1 MKEKMEFPLVMKP
14 QHVAEAMGISRRTAY
29 DVMELPGFPVIRI
42 RKTKL
47 VARDSFFNWLESA
60 GGEVKAK

>member
-1 MKEKMEFPLVMKP
+1 MKP
-14 QHVAEAMGISRRTAY
+14 QHVAEAMGVSKRTAY

-60 GGEVKAK
+60 GEVKAK